1 MALSMFYP
9 SVTGMEAHSH
19 AMSTVSTNIANINT
33 VGYKKQETLFQTMLG
48 SQPVVKG
55 GGNTGLSSSRTD
67 ISGVTAYDRTYVT
80 SMGTIQSTGQTF
92 DVAIQNTG
100 NAFFLVQDSGGYSYY
115 TRAGNFETRTVDGT
129 TYLVTSNGYNVQGF
143 KANEDGTFSANP
155 ESITIDPQA
164 VMPSNPTSKMDVI
177 ANVAANEASNIYG
190 LTVYGPNNDGKNM
203 NMTFTKVEGKT
214 NTWSV
219 DFAMEDGGTVT
230 GGPIEVV
237 FDSQGAVVSPKTLD
251 INVQWSEEAGG
262 GSNSVSI
269 DISKMTQY
277 DGSNQLTNVWQDGYP
292 SGTFVSCYF
301 DDDGVL
307 KATYT
312 NERTVNLAKLTLVG
326 FEAPDNLY
334 SVSNTMFQAN
344 ADCGESYYLD
354 GNGMIEPEALE
365 SSTANVEEDFS
376 KMIVV
381 QRAYSVNASAFT
393 TTDEMLQLLV
403 DLKT

>member
-1 MALSMFYP
+1 MALSIFYP

-55 GGNTGLSSSRTD
+55 GGNTGLSSSRAD
-67 ISGVTAYDRTYVT
+67 VSGVTAYDRTYVT

-100 NAFFLVQDSGGYSYY
+100 NAFFLVEDSGDYSYY

-155 ESITIDPQA
+155 EDITIDPLEI
-164 VMPSNPTSKMDVI
+164 MPSNPTSKMDVI
-177 ANVAANEASNIYG
+177 ANVAANEQSNIYG
-190 LTVYGPNNDGKNM
+190 LTVYGPNNDGRNM
-203 NMTFTKVEGKT
+203 NMTFTKAEGKT

-219 DFAMEDGGTVT
+219 DFTMEDGGTVT
-230 GGPIEVV
+230 GGPIEVI
-237 FDSQGAVVSPKTLD
+237 FDSQGAVVSPKSLD
-251 INVQWSEEAGG
+251 IAVQWSEEAGG
-262 GSNSVSI
+262 GSNNINI

-277 DGSNQLTNVWQDGYP
+277 DGSNQLTNVSQDGYP
-292 SGTFVSCYF
+292 SGNFVSCFF
-301 DDDGVL
+301 DEDGVL
-307 KATYT
+307 QATYT